1 MKGPALNDMNN
12 NHDDGYATVLA
23 IALSLLLLTLGG
35 AVLAV
40 GDVVLTRQQAG
51 AAADLAAL
59 SAASRLLAGAGAADA
74 CASANTVAAMSGAE
88 LMGCASDHED
98 VVLEVRRWPSE
109 SLRPMLRAAGSPDG
123 AVHARAR
130 AGPPP

>member
-1 MKGPALNDMNN
+1 MKAPALNNLNN
-12 NHDDGYATVLA
+12 DDDGYATVVA
-23 IALSLLLLTLGG
+23 IALCLVLLTLGG

-59 SAASRLLAGAGAADA
+59 SATSRLLAGAGAAEA
-74 CASANTVAAMSGAE
+74 CASADTVAAMSGAE
-88 LMGCASDHED
+88 LMGCATDGED
-98 VVLEVRRWPSE
+98 VSLEVRRWPSE
-109 SLRPMLRAAGSPDG
+109 SLRPMLSAAGSPDG
-123 AVHARAR
+123 AVHAFAR